1 MAGGEKG
8 HSSGDPALSESAFFL
23 IEGLSL
29 KGLVCKGVSAW
40 GPYIQRRGIGVEPA
54 TVAGK

>member
-8 HSSGDPALSESAFFL
+8 HSSDDPVLAESAFFL
-23 IEGLSL
+23 IEGLSV

-40 GPYIQRRGIGVEPA
+40 GPYI
-54 TVAGK
+54 